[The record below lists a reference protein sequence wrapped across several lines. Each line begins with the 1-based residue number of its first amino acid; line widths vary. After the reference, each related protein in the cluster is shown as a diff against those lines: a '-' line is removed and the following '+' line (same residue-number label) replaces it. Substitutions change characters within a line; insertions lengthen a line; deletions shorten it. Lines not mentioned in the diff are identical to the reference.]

1 MSITDEQVYGEIFTL
16 AEIEEL
22 YCDITNSNGGT
33 LAAIV
38 DGVRY
43 ETDWGYGIEGVMYFI
58 EMLKR
63 RHGLMPDQK
72 KGDE

>member
-1 MSITDEQVYGEIFTL
+1 MSITDKQASSDTFTL

-22 YCDITNSNGGT
+22 YCDLINSNSGT
-33 LAAIV
+33 LTATV

-43 ETDWGYGIEGVMYFI
+43 ETDWGYGIDGVMYFI
-58 EMLKR
+58 DMLKR

-72 KGDE
+72 KDDE